1 MRIAFTLLALLA
13 LASFSHAAVP
23 SLEKKL
29 ADLEQRLI
37 SLQNDLKEL
46 RQELA
51 AAKSPI
57 LTPPQAQTA
66 YHKDPRQLMTI
77 EFIVKSVGWLGWLA
91 KDQHPI
97 NFRITSDAPLENGI
111 FCVDVNGLNKMLLTA
126 IDLPNEKPKV
136 QTPVPIPEPGQ
147 DVHKPLLDLV
157 GKTLRVTGRI
167 RYSAGKDRPEGG
179 ANYYIID
186 VDGVEELAV
195 VK

>member
-1 MRIAFTLLALLA
+1 MRIASTLLVLLA
-13 LASFSHAAVP
+13 LANFSHADLPA
-23 SLEKKL
+23 LEKKL

-37 SLQNDLKEL
+37 SLQNDLKEI
-46 RQELA
+46 RKELA

-57 LTPPQAQTA
+57 LTPQQAQKA
-66 YHKDPRQLMTI
+66 YHNDPKQLMTI
-77 EFIVKSVGWLGWLA
+77 EFQVKSVSWLGWLA

-97 NFRITSDAPLENGI
+97 NFRIFSDAQVQDGI
-111 FCVDVNGLNKMLLTA
+111 FCVDVNGLNNLLLTA
-126 IDLPNEKPKV
+126 KDLPDEKPKV
-136 QTPVPIPEPGQ
+136 QTPVRIPEPGQ

-167 RYSAGKDRPEGG
+167 RYTAGKDRPEGG

-186 VDGVEELAV
+186 VDAVEELTL